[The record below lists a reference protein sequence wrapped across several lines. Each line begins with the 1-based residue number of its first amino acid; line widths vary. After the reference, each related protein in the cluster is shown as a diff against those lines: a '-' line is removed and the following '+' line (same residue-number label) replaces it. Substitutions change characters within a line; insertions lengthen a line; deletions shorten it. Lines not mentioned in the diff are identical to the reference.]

1 MIVGDYDTANLA
13 ADLKSSKASG
23 KESKNKHKLEARR
36 KIDDLLEQKR
46 LRRLLDLDDEDD
58 LGFDVWNRKQAG
70 FIPPVYF

>member
-1 MIVGDYDTANLA
+1 MSDMIVGDYDTANLA

-46 LRRLLDLDDEDD
+46 LRRLLDLDDEDE
-58 LGFDVWNRKQAG
+58 LGFDV
-70 FIPPVYF
+70 